1 VFNRARFVGKLDHRI
16 ADDTLA
22 VCLLKTSS
30 IGWRICQSCGSQFIQ
45 LVSVQCVSL
54 GYIR

>member
-45 LVSVQCVSL
+45 LVSVQCV
-54 GYIR
+54 